1 MVMVMKPEGLDL
13 DLVLPEFESV
23 QVEKYRNG

>member
-23 QVEKYRNG
+23 QVEK

>member
-1 MVMVMKPEGLDL
+1 MVMVMKPERLDL

-23 QVEKYRNG
+23 QVEK